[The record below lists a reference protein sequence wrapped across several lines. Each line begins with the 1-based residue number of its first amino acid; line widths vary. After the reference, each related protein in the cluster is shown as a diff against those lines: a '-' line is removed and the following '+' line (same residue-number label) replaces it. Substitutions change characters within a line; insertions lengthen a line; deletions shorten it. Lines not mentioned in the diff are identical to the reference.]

1 MGTQRDRATGILPW
15 LALGMVW
22 LLGLG
27 AILIAGEPALTMLLG
42 RRIGSDIPL
51 TVCDV
56 PNVCV
61 WTGPSEA
68 ESTPLPLEAVSR
80 GSQLLSA
87 VPGLLMIAVTLA
99 VLYLGSRVV
108 WQVSHG
114 RVFAQKTVRGLAA
127 AAGVLIGGGIL
138 GYVLEEWA
146 FTRAMAD
153 ASTSGFMGDAGGM
166 YAGARPVL
174 PPIAVIFGILALAA
188 WAAFRH
194 GARITAELR
203 DAREELDGVV

>member
-1 MGTQRDRATGILPW
+1 MGTPRDRATGILPW

-27 AILIAGEPALTMLLG
+27 AILTAGEPALTMLRG
-42 RRIGSDIPL
+42 RRIGSDLPL

-56 PNVCV
+56 PNVCA
-61 WTGPSEA
+61 WTGASELT
-68 ESTPLPLEAVSR
+68 STRLPLEAVSR

-99 VLYLGSRVV
+99 VLYLGTLVV

-114 RVFAQKTVRGLAA
+114 RVFAGRTVRGLGA

-138 GYVLEEWA
+138 AYALEKWA

-153 ASTSGFMGDAGGM
+153 VSASGLMEEAGGM
-166 YAGARPVL
+166 YAGAKPFL
-174 PPIAVIFGILALAA
+174 PPIAIIFGILALAA

-194 GARITAELR
+194 GAQITADLQ